1 MVSSRDCFLNA
12 IHQGGASLVPI
23 LRTFSAA
30 ETGGV
35 PKETTIMAQDRGN
48 GSYSMDCSL
57 KQACDF
63 EVSPLTNIQTL
74 CESKFCATSLLATL
88 RMCSAAETGGA
99 PNRQTWKRINVAMS
113 LRLWTAAPSRSVNS
127 IP

>member
-12 IHQGGASLVPI
+12 IHQGGASLEAM

-30 ETGGV
+30 ETDGV
-35 PKETTIMAQDRGN
+35 PKETTITAQDRGN

-63 EVSPLTNIQTL
+63 EVSPPTNFLPQ
-74 CESKFCATSLLATL
+74 CESKCSAASLLATL
-88 RMCSAAETGGA
+88 RMCSAADTAGA
-99 PNRQTWKRINVAMS
+99 PKEAVMET
-113 LRLWTAAPSRSVNS
+113 
-127 IP
+127 